1 MATIWASHL
10 WQASWAAI
18 HPAQPRAKALRRTA
32 LAVAAAGVVIRPSS
46 ALTWVPLGEK
56 MANHAVLVGATL
68 SFSTEALRPEAVKSV
83 PFRKLWCAGIW
94 ELLRSKGTANA
105 FLLQE
110 TLPIGAAALASGS
123 LLDRIGYG
131 RQASL
136 ML

>member
-1 MATIWASHL
+1 M
-10 WQASWAAI
+10 
-18 HPAQPRAKALRRTA
+18 HPAQPRARALRCTA
-32 LAVAAAGVVIRPSS
+32 LAIAAAGVVIRPSS

-56 MANHAVLVGATL
+56 VAEHAVLAGTTL
-68 SFSTEALRPEAVKSV
+68 TISAEIPSAEARDRQSMSHI
-83 PFRKLWCAGIW
+83 RLWYAGIW
-94 ELLRSKGTANA
+94 ELLRGKGMARA

-110 TLPIGAAALASGS
+110 TLPIGAAALAGGC